1 METKYEIMVQFLEIL
16 ERSESK
22 TWNFLREIAK
32 FKINWVKRET
42 VCVLACWGGFIG
54 KKNWS

>member
-22 TWNFLREIAK
+22 NL
-32 FKINWVKRET
+32 KILERNSKVQ
-42 VCVLACWGGFIG
+42 
-54 KKNWS
+54 N